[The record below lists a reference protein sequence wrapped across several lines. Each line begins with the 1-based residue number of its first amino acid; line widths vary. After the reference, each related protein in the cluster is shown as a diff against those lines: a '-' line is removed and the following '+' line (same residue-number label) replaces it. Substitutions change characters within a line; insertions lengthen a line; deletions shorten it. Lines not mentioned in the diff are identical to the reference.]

1 MTAVADRQTKFAEAA
16 ARYGY
21 GHSSVF
27 GGGTQ
32 TSFGFEN
39 VIGAMDCTYLSVPR
53 VSTDNEHT
61 FSLLLDAN
69 DAWARE
75 QLRMLVSSA
84 LRRTQGPLPDEV
96 RVVVGPVAGRLGRPV
111 EHPELSVADAVR
123 ALRERTALPA
133 SEVAHML
140 GVRRRQ
146 LYKLAESGS
155 STTPDR
161 EARLHALNE
170 VVDELYARFGDP
182 TIVRS
187 CLLAPIG
194 KDLNS
199 FVDLVSEGDV
209 QAAREALW
217 EYLENRGAREVPAYI
232 ERPTMSERR
241 REDTGEFIRSTRD
254 ITPGR

>member
-1 MTAVADRQTKFAEAA
+1 MTAVADRQTKPAEVG
-16 ARYGY
+16 RYGL
-21 GHSSVF
+21 

-32 TSFGFEN
+32 TSFGFED
-39 VIGAMDCTYLSVPR
+39 VMGMGCTYLSVPR
-53 VSTDNEHT
+53 VPNENEHT
-61 FSLLLDAN
+61 VSLLLEAN

-75 QLRMLVSSA
+75 QLRMLVWSA
-84 LRRTQGPLPDEV
+84 LSRTQGLVPDEV
-96 RVVVGPVAGRLGRPV
+96 RIVIGPVAGRLGRPV
-111 EHPELSVADAVR
+111 RHPELSVADSVR

-146 LYKLAESGS
+146 LYKLAEPGS
-155 STTPDR
+155 STTPER

-170 VVDELYARFGDP
+170 VVDELDARFGDP

-199 FVDLVSEGDV
+199 FVDLVSTGDV
-209 QAAREALW
+209 QTAREALW
-217 EYLENRGAREVPAYI
+217 AYLDSRGARGVPAYI

-241 REDTGEFIRSTRD
+241 REDASDFIRSTRD
-254 ITPGR
+254 ITPSR